1 MPDEKE
7 IKEVVRRE
15 KRPEKAGK
23 YKPLPRNRQTERD
36 ITELF
41 DHGTERELMQFL
53 RASGLNDDSPR
64 FAEIVKLFREHG
76 GKRS

>member
-1 MPDEKE
+1 MSDEKE

>member
-1 MPDEKE
+1 MSDEKE

-76 GKRS
+76 GKRL